1 MIRTTTKRFQMQ
13 AIAIALL
20 AGAFLVRGVMCETE
34 TNPTFLKFR
43 VTMNLLV
50 GDYDNAAKLA
60 QQAANI
66 QNES

>member
-1 MIRTTTKRFQMQ
+1 MIRTTTNRFQMQ
-13 AIAIALL
+13 AIAIMLL

-43 VTMNLLV
+43 ATVNLMV

-60 QQAANI
+60 KQAAEI